1 MDDVAK
7 ILFDKTSRR
16 DMELGIEIKLIQSQ
30 TAIRKLQK

>member
-7 ILFDKTSRR
+7 ILFDKTRR